1 MKQITLFTAV
11 LFAALSLTSC
21 KGKAKT
27 NTMPVQ
33 ADNNGMAAKF
43 LKASE
48 KAADEK
54 SPAEEQKTAASSASI
69 NFEQT
74 EPLYKTTERHGFKM
88 GAVISYHS
96 ALNAAYTNMLKE
108 DFNSITA
115 SNEFKAYSLLNQG
128 DSMRSANG
136 MPAMNYSQADTI
148 AKFAQENGIG
158 IRGHVLV
165 WDAYMPVWF
174 FKEGY
179 KNDGA
184 FVDSDTMKKRLEYYI
199 DEVVSHFETNFPGVV
214 YCWDVVNEAVA
225 DGDNEWIPGN
235 EFHIRQTRGGSI
247 NRFNEILGPDYVKYA
262 FKCARQTVNKVN
274 PNIKLFYNDYNTFYQ
289 DKRDAI
295 IRLIKDINKEE
306 KLCDGLG
313 MQGYIGGY
321 GQQAGCMNN
330 NDISLVKTAIK
341 MYSALGLEVQLTEV
355 AVRNYD
361 QTQMEKHAKFYG
373 NLFRAVI
380 SAINEGANFTGFTI
394 WGITDNPSMP
404 KNDYSYKMNG
414 PYCGLYDQYY
424 QPKNAYKEVYKAL
437 SE

>member
-1 MKQITLFTAV
+1 MKKSFLLI
-11 LFAALSLTSC
+11 FAAAILSFGCCS
-21 KGKAKT
+21 KKEAVEPQEEVQ
-27 NTMPVQ
+27 PVFQGRFQVTQQSDNSAQNEQTAQTTDSQ
-33 ADNNGMAAKF
+33 A
-43 LKASE
+43 
-48 KAADEK
+48 
-54 SPAEEQKTAASSASI
+54 PAEADDFVKEAKLSELAQK
-69 NFEQT
+69 
-74 EPLYKTTERHGFKM
+74 YGFKV
-88 GAVISYHS
+88 GACISYNQVNRS
-96 ALNAAYTNMLKE
+96 SYIKMLTG
-108 DFNSITA
+108 DFNTTTA
-115 SNEFKAYSLLNQG
+115 TNEFKAYSLLNQAK
-128 DSMRSANG
+128 SIQNSV
-136 MPAMNYSQADTI
+136 PIMNYAQADAI
-148 AKFAQENGIG
+148 AKLAQENGIG

-165 WDAYMPVWF
+165 WDAYMSDWF
-174 FKEGY
+174 FREGY
-179 KNDGA
+179 KSDGQL
-184 FVDSDTMKKRLEYYI
+184 VSKEVLEERLAYYI
-199 DEVVSHFETNFPGVV
+199 DQVITHFETQFPGVV

-295 IRLIKDINKEE
+295 IRLLKDINKEE

-414 PYCGLYDQYY
+414 PYCGLYDQYFII
-424 QPKNAYKEVYKAL
+424 KDSYKEVYKAL
-437 SE
+437 Q